1 MESVALHPHNEIDLD
16 KFQGDLINLANSLN
30 LEGKISRI
38 GMIPGIFYVVE
49 ENDNRTYG
57 IDLAKIEGYRGE
69 TFQELGIKVGAKVR
83 FRTEEDP
90 RKVAAAE
97 VIRSSR

>member
-1 MESVALHPHNEIDLD
+1 MLMEPITLHPHNKIDLN
-16 KFQGDLINLANSLN
+16 KFQGDLFNLANRLN

-49 ENDNRTYG
+49 ENDHRTYG
-57 IDLAKIEGYRGE
+57 IDLGKIEGYRGE

-83 FRTEEDP
+83 FRTDEDP

-97 VIRSSR
+97 IVR

>member
-1 MESVALHPHNEIDLD
+1 MLIQSLPPQVHNEIDLN
-16 KFQGDLINLANSLN
+16 KFQGDLIHLANSLN

-49 ENDNRTYG
+49 KTDNRTYG
-57 IDLAKIEGYRGE
+57 IDLGKIEGYRGE
-69 TFQELGIKVGAKVR
+69 TFKELGIRVGANVR
-83 FRTEEDP
+83 FRTEDDP

-97 VIRSSR
+97 VIR